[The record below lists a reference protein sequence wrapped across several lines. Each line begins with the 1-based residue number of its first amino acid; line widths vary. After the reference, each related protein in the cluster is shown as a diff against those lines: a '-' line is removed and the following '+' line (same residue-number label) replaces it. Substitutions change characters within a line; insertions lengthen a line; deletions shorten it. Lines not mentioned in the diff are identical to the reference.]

1 LYGFLAK
8 KYGKEFVSDVPT
20 KNMLR
25 PNVTITLNSRFVNPN
40 DMEETGIKEGD
51 VISINPPLC

>member
-1 LYGFLAK
+1 MYGFLAK